1 MPIQKYLDPKNDIAF
16 RRLFGTEKNKGIL
29 IHFLNDVL
37 ARASRIESV
46 EFLPTIYL
54 PEVHEQRISIVDVMC
69 QDQNGNKFII
79 EMQVVSTLEYLKRA
93 QYYASRAYIGQRVK
107 KLEYKDL
114 KEVVFLAICNKTI
127 LPEHNHYISYHVML
141 EQTTHKNYLKDFS
154 YTFIELDKF
163 DKSADELSSILDKW
177 IYFFKHAEEGEHFPS
192 HLMQEVTIHEAL
204 DEMKSFNWTEEEL
217 LAYEKIE
224 DEHYAYVNNMEIAKA
239 EARAEGMEKGME
251 KGRMEEKLE
260 VARNLKKLG
269 LDDARIIV
277 ATGLTDAQLKAL

>member
-37 ARASRIESV
+37 ARQSVIESV
-46 EFLPTIYL
+46 ELLPTIYL
-54 PEVHEQRISIVDVMC
+54 PDLHEQRISIVDVMC
-69 QDQNGNKFII
+69 QDQEGSKFII

-93 QYYASRAYIGQRVK
+93 QYYAARAYINQRTKRV
-107 KLEYKDL
+107 EYKDL

-163 DKSADELSSILDKW
+163 HKSADELTSILDKW
-177 IYFFKHAEEGEHFPS
+177 IYFFKHAEEGEHFPA
-192 HLMQEVTIHEAL
+192 HLIKEAHIHEAL
-204 DEMKSFNWTEEEL
+204 DEMKAFNWSEEEI

-224 DEHYAYVNNMEIAKA
+224 DEHSAYMSNMEAAKA
-239 EARAEGMEKGME
+239 EAKAEGIFEGKF
-251 KGRMEEKLE
+251 E
-260 VARNLKKLG
+260 VAKNLKQLG
-269 LDDARIIV
+269 LTDEQISA
-277 ATGLTDAQLKAL
+277 ATGLSVGELKQLK